1 MGGKKKMKT
10 LCGKFRKQL
19 SELYSSLTAANPQY
33 IRCIKPNGQKKPDIF
48 DTAMSL
54 RQMKYAGLFEAV
66 RIRKSGFPFR
76 GDYETFA
83 ARYRI
88 CLAKDK
94 MMKAKGMTDHKAASE
109 FIVDELGD
117 QLDKNDLAFGKTK
130 IFMRNSQ
137 RVQLGLI
144 REGALIN
151 HVLTLQAFGRMIG
164 ARQLYK
170 KMKALK
176 KKCDD
181 AMSARDTEKMNQCL
195 ADADEQKLQLFVLK
209 SVTKLINYLET
220 EARIAKLLADSCE
233 GGDSADISVISAV
246 LDEVKKIDDEN
257 PEEKHTEEFEAA
269 SKKANDCMKRLIA
282 LDKAKKDL
290 DESSLKESIP
300 LLEKALADCKGLG
313 ITGDNITN
321 AEKLLERL
329 KYADQVM
336 QDLHDAVEKGDVD
349 AIQKNLELTS
359 GFALDDKRQ
368 LDVAK
373 AKEVMK
379 GKYDEMVT
387 AAVDAKDLPRLE
399 ELMPKLTALGASY
412 GDLATKG
419 NNGIKKCY
427 IAFCEECVES
437 KNHEKL
443 EKELIPK
450 IKNELK
456 FDDLELKANQ
466 CLEEI
471 YKLYIDEAT
480 EAKDIAKLDELIV
493 KVNELSLES
502 AVFYGN
508 EKLRATFDILSREA
522 ETKNDPNL
530 LEGDNGLIAQ
540 IKNHNK
546 FDAQLDI
553 AIDCLK

>member
-1 MGGKKKMKT
+1 MG
-10 LCGKFRKQL
+10 
-19 SELYSSLTAANPQY
+19 
-33 IRCIKPNGQKKPDIF
+33 
-48 DTAMSL
+48 
-54 RQMKYAGLFEAV
+54 
-66 RIRKSGFPFR
+66 
-76 GDYETFA
+76 
-83 ARYRI
+83 
-88 CLAKDK
+88 
-94 MMKAKGMTDHKAASE
+94 
-109 FIVDELGD
+109 
-117 QLDKNDLAFGKTK
+117 
-130 IFMRNSQ
+130 
-137 RVQLGLI
+137 
-144 REGALIN
+144 
-151 HVLTLQAFGRMIG
+151 
-164 ARQLYK
+164 
-170 KMKALK
+170 
-176 KKCDD
+176 
-181 AMSARDTEKMNQCL
+181 
-195 ADADEQKLQLFVLK
+195 
-209 SVTKLINYLET
+209 
-220 EARIAKLLADSCE
+220 
-233 GGDSADISVISAV
+233 
-246 LDEVKKIDDEN
+246 
-257 PEEKHTEEFEAA
+257 
-269 SKKANDCMKRLIA
+269 
-282 LDKAKKDL
+282 
-290 DESSLKESIP
+290 
-300 LLEKALADCKGLG
+300 
-313 ITGDNITN
+313 
-321 AEKLLERL
+321 
-329 KYADQVM
+329 
-336 QDLHDAVEKGDVD
+336 
-349 AIQKNLELTS
+349 
-359 GFALDDKRQ
+359 RQ

-471 YKLYIDEAT
+471 YKLYIDGAT

-540 IKNHNK
+540 IKNHDK

-553 AIDCLK
+553 AIDCLKNIYISFCKEAQNKADNVEFEEKNADRLEKELIGKFKFKKFKEALSKANDYLQQLYVESCKDAESKKDTDALEKKLIPKIESLNMQS